1 MHRKESRMKLGYCY
15 KTKEGMYSITVDEE
29 FLDSITQD
37 VRDAVEHLASNN
49 TTLGG
54 GEIDIYRIWNLA
66 SIYMELNELKKSE
79 GV

>member
-1 MHRKESRMKLGYCY
+1 MKLGYCY

-29 FLDSITQD
+29 LLDSITTD
-37 VRDAVEHLASNN
+37 MKDAVWHVAS
-49 TTLGG
+49 TPIA
-54 GEIDIYRIWNLA
+54 GEIDIYRVWNLA

>member
-1 MHRKESRMKLGYCY
+1 MKLGYCY

-29 FLDSITQD
+29 FLDSIIMNVQ
-37 VRDAVEHLASNN
+37 DAVEHVAS
-49 TTLGG
+49 TTIHMDQQR
-54 GEIDIYRIWNLA
+54 GEIDIYSVWNLA

>member
-29 FLDSITQD
+29 FLESIIMD
-37 VRDAVEHLASNN
+37 LRDAVTHVAGHVETYEDDEN
-49 TTLGG
+49 
-54 GEIDIYRIWNLA
+54 IYRVWNLA
-66 SIYMELNELKKSE
+66 SIYMELQELKKSE